1 MIDVERA
8 TTHILSLNEAWRAG
22 RFEELAEFYHP
33 DVILL
38 PPDAGLP
45 IAGRT
50 AVVASYQEFA
60 EAATLHDFEIT
71 SLDCHPF
78 DGATV
83 CHMRFEIEYEIEHG
97 RFRESGLEVYV
108 VTNDAE
114 AARPVIVWR
123 SQAVLHTAEVLPA
136 GPSET
141 TD

>member
-8 TTHILSLNEAWRAG
+8 ATHILSLNEAWRAG
-22 RFEELAEFYHP
+22 RFEELETFYHP

-38 PPDAGLP
+38 PTDAGIP
-45 IAGRT
+45 IAGRA
-50 AVVASYQEFA
+50 AVVASYREFA

-71 SLDCHPF
+71 SLDCYPF

-97 RFRESGLEVYV
+97 RYRESGLEVYV
-108 VTNDAE
+108 VTIGPD
-114 AARPVIVWR
+114 AARPVIAWR
-123 SQAVLHTAEVLPA
+123 SQAVLETAEVLPA
-136 GPSET
+136 RPAEA